1 MSLSLEDVLRELRK
15 RKGGKVPPHAPTP
28 LTDNTDKIPVA
39 VSSEQTKKET
49 ENKNKVYPEHPLTV
63 AYKGLPEI
71 KGWVVAERCEDG
83 ILEDGTIEK
92 DVITL
97 AEKAFSRT
105 LNSYLWILRDP
116 DFRPGDGLALYY
128 KDELAVFEKKTLT
141 ELRWAQELKL
151 IFPGCRVDEL
161 NEPIDGSETE

>member
-1 MSLSLEDVLRELRK
+1 MGIMEVLGRIAGEDVASGNGSEKKLER
-15 RKGGKVPPHAPTP
+15 V
-28 LTDNTDKIPVA
+28 IPVTA
-39 VSSEQTKKET
+39 VTIREEKRESGAEIETKA
-49 ENKNKVYPEHPLTV
+49 KVYPEHPLTV
-63 AYKGLPEI
+63 AYKGRPEV
-71 KGWVVAERCEDG
+71 KSWVVAERCEDG

-92 DVITL
+92 DVIIV

-151 IFPGCRVDEL
+151 IFPGCRVVEL